1 MSSLV
6 EKFNLTNNA
15 SVSMLLENQLEMSFS
30 KAVSFLK
37 KTKMQGGQRRFKS
50 SRSLGLN
57 SNNPLKVIG
66 LCV

>member
-1 MSSLV
+1 
-6 EKFNLTNNA
+6 
-15 SVSMLLENQLEMSFS
+15 MLLENQLEMSFS